1 MAKEVAPSTGSLYN
15 ALCQGTQIKGNIEA
29 DRDFRIDGEVEGNI
43 TCSGKVVVS
52 QTGSVKG
59 KIACA
64 NAEIGGRVVGDIL
77 VSELLTLRSTANI
90 EGDVKTKSLVVE
102 PAAIF
107 NGTCSMKQAIEGANL
122 TER

>member
-29 DRDFRIDGEVEGNI
+29 DRDLRIDGDVEGNI
-43 TCSGKVVVS
+43 TCTGKVVVS
-52 QTGSVKG
+52 QTGIISG
-59 KIACA
+59 KIACV
-64 NAEIGGRVVGDIL
+64 NAEIGGRVVGDIV

-102 PAAIF
+102 PSAVF
-107 NGTCSMKQAIEGANL
+107 NGTCSMKQAVESADV